1 MRRRSGSSTS
11 TGWSRFPQGALPR
24 NSDAGDEGPERQRDP
39 RAKRN
44 DGREA
49 DAAKVP
55 ICPIHALILINGEK
69 GGCDHPCVMDVR
81 FEVLRIHN
89 VWTLTHSGPEVKS
102 LEARAGQSPRELPK
116 LAGTVSKTGGT
127 PRSTCGRVARRLS
140 SSRPS
145 RTTLEL
151 AIEVPEGLSAKR
163 AGGRLAPLRRQGTM
177 VGPRVLKLP

>member
-1 MRRRSGSSTS
+1 M
-11 TGWSRFPQGALPR
+11 LR
-24 NSDAGDEGPERQRDP
+24 NSDAGDEEPERQRDP

-69 GGCDHPCVMDVR
+69 GGCDYPCVMDVR

-102 LEARAGQSPRELPK
+102 FESQSGAITAGIAEACHHHERDGGHATVHLWEGGKETVIFETVKDDPRARH
-116 LAGTVSKTGGT
+116 
-127 PRSTCGRVARRLS
+127 
-140 SSRPS
+140 
-145 RTTLEL
+145 
-151 AIEVPEGLSAKR
+151 
-163 AGGRLAPLRRQGTM
+163 
-177 VGPRVLKLP
+177 